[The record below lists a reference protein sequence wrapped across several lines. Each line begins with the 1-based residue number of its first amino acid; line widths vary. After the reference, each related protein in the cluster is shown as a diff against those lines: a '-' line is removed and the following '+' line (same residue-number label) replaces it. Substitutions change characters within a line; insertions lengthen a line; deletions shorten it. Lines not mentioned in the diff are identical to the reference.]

1 MDEYIGMIKI
11 FAGNF
16 APRGWALCDGQLL
29 PISQYSAVYAIL
41 GAMYGGDGITTFA
54 LPDLRGR
61 APIGVGQ
68 GPGLS
73 IYAIGQV
80 GGVEGV
86 TLTTTQIPSHSHT
99 LNVNNGK
106 AGVAVPTTSNSI
118 AAPVDING
126 DAANGFSQT
135 APNTQMSPASIGA
148 TGGNDSHEN
157 RAPYLALNYVICLQ
171 GLFPQRN

>member
-16 APRGWALCDGQLL
+16 APRGWAFCNGQLL
-29 PISQYSAVYAIL
+29 AINQYSAVYAIL
-41 GAMYGGDGITTFA
+41 GTMYGGNGVNNFA
-54 LPDLRGR
+54 LPNLSGR
-61 APIGVGQ
+61 APIGFGQ

-73 IYAIGQV
+73 NYVIGQI

-86 TLTTTQIPSHSHT
+86 TLATTQIPSHSHT
-99 LNVNNGK
+99 LNVNNEK
-106 AGVAVPTTSNSI
+106 AGVAVPTSLSSI

-126 DAANGFSQT
+126 DAASGYSQA

-148 TGGNDSHEN
+148 TGGNASHEN
-157 RAPYLALNYVICLQ
+157 RAPFIALNYIICLE
-171 GLFPQRN
+171 GIFPSRN

>member
-1 MDEYIGMIKI
+1 MEEYIGMIKI

-16 APRGWALCDGQLL
+16 APRGWALCNGQLMS
-29 PISQYSAVYAIL
+29 ISQYSAVYAIL
-41 GAMYGGDGITTFA
+41 GTMYGGDGISTFA

-61 APIGVGQ
+61 APIGFGQ

-73 IYAIGQV
+73 NYAQGQI

-86 TLTTTQIPSHSHT
+86 TLATTQIPSHSHP
-99 LNVNNGK
+99 LNVNNAK

-118 AAPVDING
+118 AAPVDVNG
-126 DAANGFSQT
+126 DPANGFSQA
-135 APNTQMSPASIGA
+135 APNTQISPSSIGV
-148 TGGNDSHEN
+148 TGGNQPHEN
-157 RAPYLALNYVICLQ
+157 RAPYVALNYIICLE